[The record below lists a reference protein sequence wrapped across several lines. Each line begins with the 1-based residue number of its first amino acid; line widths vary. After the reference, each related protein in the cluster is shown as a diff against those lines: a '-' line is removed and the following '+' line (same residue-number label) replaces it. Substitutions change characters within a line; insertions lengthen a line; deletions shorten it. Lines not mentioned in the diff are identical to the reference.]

1 MNLTEGQWAHITVG
15 SAEDARI
22 AFAHFQYGQREA
34 VDSLIKAMRNHP
46 NLQSLCGLT
55 IDPLNVD
62 PSATFSS
69 SSSSSSLAYSHY
81 PSTSLCMA
89 DEGIDDLM
97 AVLLGNDL
105 LFNHTITSI
114 NLENNYIMQVGRLA
128 LIKAIFSNVTL
139 KSIYYQKQR
148 DPVPLSDIYN
158 DSRRSNILFNAEI
171 DSLLEDAKLKSF
183 IYRINIAIF
192 VRGTFLCSGSLQNI
206 LEFLIGPGP
215 QVARFMQYRRS
226 YLSS

>member
-1 MNLTEGQWAHITVG
+1 MNLTEGQWTHITVG

-22 AFAHFQYGQREA
+22 AFSQFQYGQREA
-34 VDSLIKAMRNHP
+34 VDNLIKAMSNHP

-55 IDPLNVD
+55 TDLLNVD
-62 PSATFSS
+62 PSATFCS
-69 SSSSSSLAYSHY
+69 SSSSSSLAYAHN
-81 PSTSLCMA
+81 PSTSICMA

-97 AVLLGNDL
+97 AVLVGNDL
-105 LFNHTITSI
+105 LYNHTITSI

-139 KSIYYQKQR
+139 KSIYYKKQM

-158 DSRRSNILFNAEI
+158 DARRTNNLFNAEI
-171 DSLLEDAKLKSF
+171 DSFLEDAKLKSF
-183 IYRINIAIF
+183 NYRINIAVF
-192 VRGTFLCSGSLQNI
+192 VRGTILCSASLRNI

-215 QVARFMQYRRS
+215 QVARFMQYRHFYS
-226 YLSS
+226 FN